1 MLKQLIQAVK
11 ENPLETAL
19 DMIAV
24 IAIFAFGYVLL
35 LLGAII
41 TNNILKLTDGTVKKS
56 IETVLFMWFF
66 KKALHV

>member
-1 MLKQLIQAVK
+1 MLKELIQAVK

-41 TNNILKLTDGTVKKS
+41 TNNI
-56 IETVLFMWFF
+56 
-66 KKALHV
+66 